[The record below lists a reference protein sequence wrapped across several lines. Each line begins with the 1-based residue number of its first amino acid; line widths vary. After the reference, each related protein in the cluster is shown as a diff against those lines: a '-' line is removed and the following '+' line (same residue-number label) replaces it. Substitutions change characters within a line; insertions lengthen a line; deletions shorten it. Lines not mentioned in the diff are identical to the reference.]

1 MKLLVVWISKWL
13 LYPLIIFIIG
23 VQFGIFD
30 NRLREMEKDNHGWLM
45 IKQENNTLRANCYS
59 IEWGRLHNKGTETP
73 LQRQTKLESTPLQIE
88 GR

>member
-1 MKLLVVWISKWL
+1 MKSLAVWIFKWL

-45 IKQENNTLRANCYS
+45 IKQENNRLRANCYIAS
-59 IEWGRLHNKGTETP
+59 WDEGIKTKTETT
-73 LQRQTKLESTPLQIE
+73 TKHQINL
-88 GR
+88 